1 MTACVASIVTR
12 KAWHETHDAIWLSTL
27 LLCSGDVSPSAY
39 NEIIRRRDEQ
49 LSGAN
54 FESSFANLAPL
65 RLLFRLVPPSILL
78 ENLRATLT
86 VYVTSLIIRHRTL
99 DIVSTIYVGYITNVL

>member
-1 MTACVASIVTR
+1 
-12 KAWHETHDAIWLSTL
+12 
-27 LLCSGDVSPSAY
+27 
-39 NEIIRRRDEQ
+39 
-49 LSGAN
+49 
-54 FESSFANLAPL
+54 
-65 RLLFRLVPPSILL
+65 LFRLVPPSILL